1 MATMLSKFYKRV
13 KSLTYRT
20 NMLEHRNAI
29 LELQYETLRNDVD
42 NLVTMY
48 NRITGMEDA
57 D

>member
-1 MATMLSKFYKRV
+1 MASMLSKFYKRV
-13 KSLTYRT
+13 KSLTYRVK
-20 NMLEHRNAI
+20 MLEHRNAI

-48 NRITGMEDA
+48 NRITGMEDS

>member
-20 NMLEHRNAI
+20 KMLEHRNAL